1 MMTLCK
7 VRRVL
12 IVDDVA
18 DLRALLRMA
27 LSHNEEF
34 EVVGEAANGLE
45 AIMQA
50 ELHQPDLVV
59 LDLSMPVL
67 DGLEALP
74 RILEVAPDAR
84 VVVLS
89 GFDQGRMRGPALAA
103 GAAAYVEKGDI
114 FLVAETLKNII
125 A

>member
-1 MMTLCK
+1 MTD

-18 DLRALLRMA
+18 DLRMLLRMT
-27 LSHNEEF
+27 LSRDEGF
-34 EVVGEAANGLE
+34 DVVAEAGDGLE
-45 AIMQA
+45 AIEQA
-50 ELHQPDLVV
+50 RRYQPDLVL
-59 LDLSMPVL
+59 LDLSMPLL

-74 RILEVAPDAR
+74 RILAVSPNAR

-89 GFDQGRMRGPALAA
+89 GFDESRMREPSLAA
-103 GAAAYVEKGDI
+103 GAVAYLEKGNI
-114 FLVAETLKNII
+114 FAVAEALRSV

>member
-1 MMTLCK
+1 MTTMTK
-7 VRRVL
+7 IQRVL

-18 DLRALLRMA
+18 DIRMLLRMA
-27 LSHNEEF
+27 LSVESDL
-34 EVVGEAANGLE
+34 EVVAEAGDGLE
-45 AIMQA
+45 AISQA

-74 RILEVAPDAR
+74 RILAAAPKAK
-84 VVVLS
+84 VVVVS
-89 GFDQGRMRGPALAA
+89 GFAKSRMSTAALEA
-103 GAAAYVEKGDI
+103 GAVGYVEKGDI
-114 FLVAETLKNII
+114 LQVATVLRSV